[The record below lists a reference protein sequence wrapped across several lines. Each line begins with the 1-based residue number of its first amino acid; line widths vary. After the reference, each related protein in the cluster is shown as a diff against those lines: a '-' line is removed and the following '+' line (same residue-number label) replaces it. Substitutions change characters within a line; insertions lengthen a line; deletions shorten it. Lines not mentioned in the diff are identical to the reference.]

1 MGFVLIKFGD
11 LYKMNIEDKR
21 VKNKNKGQME
31 AKITDLLNVFLLR
44 SINEQ
49 IYCRD
54 LREFNFDT
62 CFSSEDASEK

>member
-1 MGFVLIKFGD
+1 MGFVLIQFGD
-11 LYKMNIEDKR
+11 LCKRNIEDKR
-21 VKNKNKGQME
+21 VKNKIKGQMV
-31 AKITDLLNVFLLR
+31 AKINDLLNVFLLR

-62 CFSSEDASEK
+62 CFSSEVAS